1 MTERSS
7 RDHLRIV
14 IKVGSGL
21 LVSADGKLRLDWL
34 EALASDLATLQGK
47 SEVLIVSS
55 GAIGLGRG
63 PLGIDQGSKRLD
75 ELQAAAALGQIRLAN
90 GWNSTLADAG
100 LVTAQLL
107 LTLED
112 TENRRRYLNA
122 LETIR
127 VLLDRKVIP
136 VINENDTVAT
146 DEIRYG
152 DNDRLAARV
161 AQMVDA
167 DALLLFTD
175 VNGLFDGPPD
185 EPASKL
191 VERVDTISP
200 AIESMAL
207 PQRSKLGTGGMQS
220 KLAAAKIAVAAG
232 CQVYLANGQ
241 EPGALGRF
249 LAGASCTH
257 FVASGKHGAA
267 RKRWIGASLKT
278 TGSVWLDEG
287 AVEALRS
294 GKSLLSVG
302 VEKVAGEFSRGD
314 ALLLFDANDNEIG
327 RGLSSLDRHEA
338 DERLIAKKQAIADHQ
353 RSVFVHRND
362 MVLVS

>member
-1 MTERSS
+1 MNGNAS
-7 RDHLRIV
+7 RAHLRTV

-21 LVSADGKLRLDWL
+21 LVGSDGELRLEWL
-34 EALASDLATLQGK
+34 EALARDIENLQRQ
-47 SEVLIVSS
+47 SEVIIVSS

-63 PLGIDQGSKRLD
+63 PLGIEQGSKRLD

-90 GWNSTLADAG
+90 AWNSTLADSG
-100 LVTAQLL
+100 LVTAQIL

-127 VLLDRKVIP
+127 VLIDRKVIP

-175 VNGLFDGPPD
+175 VDGLFDGPPGD
-185 EPASKL
+185 PSSTL
-191 VERVDTISP
+191 IERVDTITP
-200 AIESMAL
+200 EIENMAL
-207 PQRSKLGTGGMQS
+207 PERSRLGTGGMQS
-220 KLAAAKIAVAAG
+220 KLAAARIAVSAA
-232 CQVYLANGQ
+232 CHVYLANGQ
-241 EPGALGRF
+241 APGALGRF
-249 LAGASCTH
+249 LAGEACTH
-257 FVASGKHGAA
+257 FVARGKRGAA
-267 RKRWIGASLKT
+267 RKRWIAASLKT
-278 TGSVWLDEG
+278 TGSVWLDAG
-287 AVEALRS
+287 AVDALRS
-294 GKSLLSVG
+294 GKSLLAVG
-302 VEKVAGEFSRGD
+302 VEKVSGEFSRGD
-314 ALLLFDANDNEIG
+314 ALVLFDSNNTEIG

-338 DERLIAKKQAIADHQ
+338 DKRLALAPATGPNQQ

-362 MVLVS
+362 MVLIS